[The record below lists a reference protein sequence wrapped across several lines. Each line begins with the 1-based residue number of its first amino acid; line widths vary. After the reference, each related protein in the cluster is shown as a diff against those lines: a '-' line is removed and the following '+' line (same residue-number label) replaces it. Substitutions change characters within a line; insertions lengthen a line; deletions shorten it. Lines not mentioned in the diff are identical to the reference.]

1 MRFFFPPFFSL
12 FSFQCLDIFFFFVCV
27 LSCNFFFSMF
37 RCDFEEKDKSTA
49 KSDYCVMDSSGG
61 GGGAALHCADTA
73 ERLSS
78 LLSLLVRVL
87 LMKATR
93 AGKKFAT
100 TDNNL

>member
-1 MRFFFPPFFSL
+1 M
-12 FSFQCLDIFFFFVCV
+12 
-27 LSCNFFFSMF
+27 
-37 RCDFEEKDKSTA
+37 
-49 KSDYCVMDSSGG
+49 
-61 GGGAALHCADTA
+61 HCADTA